1 MSDITSRPAGAG
13 EGSADGAHGG
23 KGLSTKSVGLVAAVF
38 IGVSCIA
45 PAYTLSGA
53 LGPTASAV
61 GEHMPAILLV
71 GFIPMLLV
79 AVGYRELNKAMPDS
93 GTTFTW
99 GTRAFG
105 PWIGWMGGWGLLA
118 ATILVL
124 SNLAGIAVDFFY
136 LFLSQA
142 LGRPELAD
150 LSTNVFVNVA
160 TCLVFMVVAC
170 AISYRGVEAT
180 KMVQY
185 VLVTFQ
191 VLVLVWFAVAAYTH
205 LANGSAF
212 DPTPPSLEWF
222 NPFGIGSFSAFA
234 AGVSLSVFIYW
245 GWDVVLT
252 MNEESTDAATTPGK
266 AATATIFVIVTLYL
280 LVATATLSFAGV
292 GDGEYGLGNTEIQE
306 NIFAALA
313 GPVMGPFAIL
323 VSIAVMAS
331 SMASLQSTFVS
342 PARTLLAMGHF
353 GALPPRFASIT
364 PRFQSPGYATIFAA
378 VVSFGFYAIMRVIS
392 ESVLWDT
399 ITALGMMVCFYYGI
413 TALACVWYFRRTS
426 RATPRTM
433 LTQFLAPLLGG
444 LLLIAF
450 FIQTS
455 IDSID
460 PEYGSG
466 SQLFGIGLVFLLG
479 STVLLLG
486 VVVMFTQYRRNPE
499 FFRRGISAGEVGL
512 VD

>member
-1 MSDITSRPAGAG
+1 MSDTTAAPAQT
-13 EGSADGAHGG
+13 GG

-53 LGPTASAV
+53 LGPTASEV
-61 GEHMPAILLV
+61 GEHLPAILLV

-79 AVGYRELNKAMPDS
+79 AVGYRELNKDMPDS

-105 PWIGWMGGWGLLA
+105 PWVGWMGGWGLLA

-142 LGRPELAD
+142 LGRPELAE
-150 LSTNVFVNVA
+150 LSTNVVVNVL
-160 TCLVFMVVAC
+160 TCLVFMVIAC
-170 AISYRGVEAT
+170 AISYRGIEAT

-191 VLVLVWFAVAAYTH
+191 VIVLVWFAVAAYMH
-205 LANGSAF
+205 LANGTAF
-212 DPTPPSLEWF
+212 DATPPKLEWF
-222 NPFGIGSFSAFA
+222 NPLGVGSFSAFA

-266 AATATIFVIVTLYL
+266 AATATIFVIVSLYL
-280 LVATATLSFAGV
+280 LVATATLAFAGV
-292 GDGEYGLGNTEIQE
+292 GDGEYGLGNEEIQE

-331 SMASLQSTFVS
+331 SDRKS
-342 PARTLLAMGHF
+342 
-353 GALPPRFASIT
+353 
-364 PRFQSPGYATIFAA
+364 
-378 VVSFGFYAIMRVIS
+378 VV
-392 ESVLWDT
+392 
-399 ITALGMMVCFYYGI
+399 
-413 TALACVWYFRRTS
+413 
-426 RATPRTM
+426 
-433 LTQFLAPLLGG
+433 
-444 LLLIAF
+444 
-450 FIQTS
+450 
-455 IDSID
+455 
-460 PEYGSG
+460 
-466 SQLFGIGLVFLLG
+466 
-479 STVLLLG
+479 
-486 VVVMFTQYRRNPE
+486 
-499 FFRRGISAGEVGL
+499 
-512 VD
+512 

>member
-1 MSDITSRPAGAG
+1 MSDTSAPSSPASTQA
-13 EGSADGAHGG
+13 GG

-53 LGPTASAV
+53 LGPTASEV
-61 GEHMPAILLV
+61 GEHLPAILLV

-79 AVGYRELNKAMPDS
+79 AVGYRELNKDMPDS

-142 LGRPELAD
+142 LGRPELTE
-150 LSTNVFVNVA
+150 LSTNVPVNVA
-160 TCLVFMVVAC
+160 TCFVFMVVAC
-170 AISYRGVEAT
+170 AISYRGIEAT
-180 KMVQY
+180 KIVQY

-191 VLVLVWFAVAAYTH
+191 VVVLVWFAVAAYVH
-205 LANGSAF
+205 VANGTAF
-212 DPTPPSLEWF
+212 DATPVRLEWF
-222 NPFGIGSFSAFA
+222 NPLGVGSFSAFA

-266 AATATIFVIVTLYL
+266 AATATIFVIVSLYL
-280 LVATATLSFAGV
+280 LVATATLAFAGV
-292 GDGEYGLGNTEIQE
+292 GDGEFGLGNADIQE

-342 PARTLLAMGHF
+342 PARTLLAMGHY
-353 GALPPRFASIT
+353 GALPKKFASIT
-364 PRFQSPGYATIFAA
+364 PRFQSPGYATIVAA
-378 VVSFGFYAIMRVIS
+378 VISFGFYAIMRVLS
-392 ESVLWDT
+392 EAVLWDT
-399 ITALGMMVCFYYGI
+399 ITALGMMVCFYYGV

-426 RATPRTM
+426 LTSARTA
-433 LTQFLAPLLGG
+433 LTQFVAPLIGG
-444 LLLIAF
+444 ILLIAF
-450 FIQTS
+450 FVKTS
-455 IDSID
+455 VDSID
-460 PEYGSG
+460 PAYGSG
-466 SQLFGIGLVFLLG
+466 SELFGIGLVFLLG
-479 STVLLLG
+479 ATVLLLG
-486 VVVMFTQYRRNPE
+486 VVVMVIQARREPG
-499 FFRRGISAGEVGL
+499 FFRRGIPDEAPL
-512 VD
+512 LLDD

>member
-1 MSDITSRPAGAG
+1 MSQEQVPV
-13 EGSADGAHGG
+13 GSGGG

-61 GEHMPAILLV
+61 GEHLPAILLV

-79 AVGYRELNKAMPDS
+79 AVGYRELNKDMPDS

-124 SNLAGIAVDFFY
+124 SNLAGIAVEFFY
-136 LFLSQA
+136 IFLAQA
-142 LGRPELAD
+142 TGRPEIAD
-150 LSTNVFVNVA
+150 LTANVPVNVG
-160 TCLVFMVVAC
+160 TCFVFMALAC
-170 AISYRGVEAT
+170 AISYRGIEAT

-191 VLVLVWFAVAAYTH
+191 VIVLIWFAVAAYIH

-212 DPTPPSLEWF
+212 DATPPRLEWF
-222 NPFGIGSFSAFA
+222 NPVGVGSFSAFA

-266 AATATIFVIVTLYL
+266 AATATIFVIVALYL

-292 GDGEYGLGNTEIQE
+292 GTGEYGLGNEDIQA
-306 NIFAALA
+306 NVFGALA
-313 GPVMGPFAIL
+313 APVMGPFAIL
-323 VSIAVMAS
+323 VAIAVMAS

-342 PARTLLAMGHF
+342 PARTLLAMGHY
-353 GALPPRFASIT
+353 GALPRRFASIT
-364 PRFQSPGYATIFAA
+364 PKYQSPGFATIMSA
-378 VVSFGFYAIMRVIS
+378 VISFGFYAIMRVIS
-392 ESVLWDT
+392 EAVLWDT

-426 RATPRTM
+426 TRTVRT
-433 LTQFLAPLLGG
+433 LFSQFVAPLIGG
-444 LLLIAF
+444 ILLIAF
-450 FIQTS
+450 FVKTS
-455 IDSID
+455 VDSID
-460 PEYGSG
+460 PAYGSG
-466 SQLFGIGLVFLLG
+466 SELFGVGLVFLLG
-479 STVLLLG
+479 ATVLLLG
-486 VVVMFTQYRRNPE
+486 VVVMIVQSRISPA
-499 FFRRGISAGEVGL
+499 FFSRGIPDEAPL
-512 VD
+512 VTDE

>member
-1 MSDITSRPAGAG
+1 MTEKPVQVQGTSTQH
-13 EGSADGAHGG
+13 ESGG
-23 KGLSTKSVGLVAAVF
+23 KGLSTKSVGLVAGVF

-45 PAYTLSGA
+45 PAYTLSA
-53 LGPTASAV
+53 TLGPTASTV
-61 GEHMPAILLV
+61 GEHLPAILLV

-79 AVGYRELNKAMPDS
+79 AVGYRELNKDMPDS

-136 LFLSQA
+136 LFLAQA
-142 LGRPELAD
+142 TGRPELSE
-150 LSTNVFVNVA
+150 LSTNVLVNIA
-160 TCLVFMVVAC
+160 TCFVFMVVAS
-170 AISYRGVEAT
+170 AISYRGIEAT

-191 VLVLVWFAVAAYTH
+191 VLVLVWFAVAAYMH
-205 LANGSAF
+205 LANGTAF
-212 DPTPPSLEWF
+212 DATPPRLEWF
-222 NPFGIGSFSAFA
+222 NPIGVGSFSAFA
-234 AGVSLSVFIYW
+234 AGVSLSVFVYW

-252 MNEESTDAATTPGK
+252 MNEESTDSAKTPGR
-266 AATATIFVIVTLYL
+266 AATATIFVIVAIYL
-280 LVATATLSFAGV
+280 LVATATLAFAGI
-292 GDGEYGLGNTEIQE
+292 GEGEYGLGNTKIQE

-323 VSIAVMAS
+323 VSLAVMAS

-342 PARTLLAMGHF
+342 PARTLLAMGYYR
-353 GALPPRFASIT
+353 ALPKRFASIT
-364 PRFQSPGYATIFAA
+364 PRYQSPGYATIVAA
-378 VVSFGFYAIMRVIS
+378 VISFGFYAIMRVIS
-392 ESVLWDT
+392 EAVLWDT

-426 RATPRTM
+426 TTTLSTM
-433 LTQFLAPLLGG
+433 FSQFIAPLLGG
-444 LLLIAF
+444 ILLMAF
-450 FIQTS
+450 FVKTS

-460 PEYGSG
+460 PAYGSG
-466 SQLFGIGLVFLLG
+466 SELFGVGLVFLLG

-486 VVVMFTQYRRNPE
+486 VLAMFIQSRREPE
-499 FFRRGISAGEVGL
+499 FFRRGIPDEAPL
-512 VD
+512 LLAD